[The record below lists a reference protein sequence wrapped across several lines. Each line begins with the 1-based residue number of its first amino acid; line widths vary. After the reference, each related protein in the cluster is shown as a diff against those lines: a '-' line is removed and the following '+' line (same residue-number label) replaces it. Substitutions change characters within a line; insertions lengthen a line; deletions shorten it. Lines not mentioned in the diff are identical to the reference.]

1 MRTKKRESNNRKN
14 VTLKSN
20 AHSRSSRAM
29 TVRGRVKTIK
39 TAYGNKPMFDPIAG
53 P

>member
-20 AHSRSSRAM
+20 AHSRSSRAT